1 MAKKHRVSFVAE
13 KKVSVPKKVQFETKS
28 GDPVAF
34 AAHKTVK
41 KPVRVRF
48 MATDNK

>member
-1 MAKKHRVSFVAE
+1 MANKHRVSFVAK
-13 KKVSVPKKVQFETKS
+13 KKVSVPTKVRFETKS

-48 MATDNK
+48 VAEDK